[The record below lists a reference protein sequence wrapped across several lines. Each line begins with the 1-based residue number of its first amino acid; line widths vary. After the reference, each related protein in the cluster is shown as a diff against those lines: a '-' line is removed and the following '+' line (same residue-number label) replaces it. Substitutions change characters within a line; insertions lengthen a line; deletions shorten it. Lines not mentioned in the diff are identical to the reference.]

1 MSNDGSS
8 EITSEGRRKGQRLDL
23 LRAAAL
29 IAVAVGAAGSVGLT
43 LRASERAPRFLLVL
57 FIIWVL
63 SPFAALAWANLV
75 SRRWLAHTRVA
86 LYGVTLVIVL
96 RSLAIYGGVVSPPA
110 GSPHAF
116 IFVAVPPVSLLL
128 MALLMAIVVPLCAL
142 ILRRQS
148 RRAG

>member
-1 MSNDGSS
+1 MSNDSS
-8 EITSEGRRKGQRLDL
+8 EITSEGRHRGKRLDL
-23 LRAAAL
+23 LRMAAL
-29 IAVAVGAAGSVGLT
+29 IAVGVGAAGSVGLT

-57 FIIWVL
+57 FIIWVM

-75 SRRWLAHTRVA
+75 SQRWSVLTRA
-86 LYGVTLVIVL
+86 MLYGVSFVTVL
-96 RSLAIYGGVVSPPA
+96 SSLAIYGGVVSPPA

-128 MALLMAIVVPLCAL
+128 MALLMAMVVALGAL
-142 ILRRQS
+142 ISRRLS

>member
-1 MSNDGSS
+1 MSNDDSG
-8 EITSEGRRKGQRLDL
+8 EITSEGRTTGKRLDL
-23 LRAAAL
+23 LRMAAL
-29 IAVAVGAAGSVGLT
+29 IAVAVGAAGSVALT

-75 SRRWLAHTRVA
+75 SRHWSVLTRA
-86 LYGVTLVIVL
+86 MLYGVSFVIVL
-96 RSLAIYGGVVSPPA
+96 SSLAIYGGVVSPPA